1 MAIADFLDWGF
12 FRPRNLIPAVLAL
25 VVGVVAW
32 FGIRPALMED
42 SQPPPAIQAEA
53 PASAPAEPPP
63 PAEPEPVYPYVLV
76 AKRDIQSGILIVADL
91 VEWVE
96 WREAVDINVA
106 VVRGAVALQAV
117 LGAVTVRPFKGGELL
132 AWDGL
137 ILPGSP
143 GFITAVLAPGR
154 RAVTVEVDRA
164 TTSANIIFPGDH
176 VDVILVADTGQAGQA
191 GVAAG
196 AAAQSIVRNVRVLA
210 VGSTIVSLG
219 RYGRASLSSAGVIEA
234 VTPPQGET
242 YTLEVSPKDAARISL
257 AANTGQLTL
266 AIRPIFAVPA
276 GEHVSPV
283 WLDEVVRSPELEAPP
298 QVQVIRGGGDNASRE
313 SVITTIATEGA

>member
-1 MAIADFLDWGF
+1 MAIADILDWGL
-12 FRPRNLIPAVLAL
+12 FRPRNIVPAVLAM

-32 FGIRPALMED
+32 FGIRPVFTGDPE
-42 SQPPPAIQAEA
+42 PPAPVPVQA
-53 PASAPAEPPP
+53 PAPTPAPAAAEPPP
-63 PAEPEPVYPYVLV
+63 PAEPEPLYPFVLV
-76 AKRDIQSGILIVADL
+76 AKRDIQSGILIVAEL

-117 LGAVTVRPFKGGELL
+117 LGAVTVRPFEGGEML

-176 VDVILVADTGQAGQA
+176 VDVILVANTGSAEVAGGA
-191 GVAAG
+191 G
-196 AAAQSIVRNVRVLA
+196 AQSIVRNVRVLA

-242 YTLEVSPKDAARISL
+242 YTLEVSPRDAARISL

-266 AIRPIFAVPA
+266 AIRPIFAAPA

-298 QVQVIRGGGDNASRE
+298 RVQVIRGGGDNASRE
-313 SVITTIATEGA
+313 SVITVEGA

>member
-1 MAIADFLDWGF
+1 MALADVLDGGL
-12 FRPRNLIPAVLAL
+12 FRPRNLVPAILAL

-32 FGIRPALMED
+32 FGIRPALTGDPEPA
-42 SQPPPAIQAEA
+42 PPMQAQAEA
-53 PASAPAEPPP
+53 PAVAPAP
-63 PAEPEPVYPYVLV
+63 PAEPEPAPVYPRVLV
-76 AKRDIQSGILIVADL
+76 AKRDIRSGILIVADL

-96 WREAVDINVA
+96 WREAIDMNVA

-117 LGAVTVRPFKGGELL
+117 LGAVTVRPFTEGEML

-143 GFITAVLAPGR
+143 GFITAVLSPGR

-176 VDVILVADTGQAGQA
+176 VDVILVANTEQA

-276 GEHVSPV
+276 AGEYVSPV
-283 WLDEVVRSPELEAPP
+283 WLDEVVRSPELEEPQ

-313 SVITTIATEGA
+313 AVITRDGA